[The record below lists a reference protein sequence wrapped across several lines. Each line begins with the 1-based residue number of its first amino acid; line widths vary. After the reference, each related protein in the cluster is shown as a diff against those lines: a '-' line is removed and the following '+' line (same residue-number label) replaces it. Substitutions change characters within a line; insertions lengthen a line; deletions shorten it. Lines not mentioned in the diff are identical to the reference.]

1 MRTATLIAA
10 ALASVAPALAAGC
23 EGRVPPAAQ
32 GRQVVRPALRF
43 AMDLAP
49 DWTVHDLSGDV
60 VLEAIAQAPKTGEVP
75 QADQPPATSADR
87 RAERTR
93 TVVHVLVVERE
104 DASLDAWA
112 DRAVKESQEL
122 QSDLEVVEKAPAALA
137 DGRPALRLVLK
148 NPRGV
153 EPFLQKMLLVMT
165 DSTAY
170 AVIATASVS
179 DFQAAEHDIDT
190 CFRTFIVW

>member
-1 MRTATLIAA
+1 MRTGTLIAA
-10 ALASVAPALAAGC
+10 ALAAAVPALAGGC

-43 AMDLAP
+43 AMDVPP
-49 DWTVHDLSGDV
+49 DWTVRDLGGDV

-75 QADQPPATSADR
+75 RADQPAPPPG

-93 TVVHVLVVERE
+93 TVVHVLVIERE

-122 QSDLEVVEKAPAALA
+122 QSDLEVVEKAPATLA
-137 DGRPALRLVLK
+137 DGRPALRLTLK

-153 EPFLQKMLLVMT
+153 EPFLQKMLLAMT

-170 AVIATASVS
+170 AVIATAPAP

>member
-1 MRTATLIAA
+1 
-10 ALASVAPALAAGC
+10 
-23 EGRVPPAAQ
+23 
-32 GRQVVRPALRF
+32 
-43 AMDLAP
+43 
-49 DWTVHDLSGDV
+49 
-60 VLEAIAQAPKTGEVP
+60 
-75 QADQPPATSADR
+75 
-87 RAERTR
+87 
-93 TVVHVLVVERE
+93 
-104 DASLDAWA
+104 
-112 DRAVKESQEL
+112 
-122 QSDLEVVEKAPAALA
+122 VVEKAPAALA

-170 AVIATASVS
+170 AVIATASAS

>member
-10 ALASVAPALAAGC
+10 ALASVGPALAAGC

-43 AMDLAP
+43 AMDVP
-49 DWTVHDLSGDV
+49 PNWTVHDLSGDV
-60 VLEAIAQAPKTGEVP
+60 VLEAIAQVPKTGEVP
-75 QADQPPATSADR
+75 KADQPPAAPADR

-112 DRAVKESQEL
+112 ERAVKDSQEL
-122 QSDLEVVEKAPAALA
+122 QSGLEVVEKAPAALA
-137 DGRPALRLVLK
+137 DGRPALRLVLR
-148 NPRGV
+148 NPRGI

-170 AVIATASVS
+170 AVIATASAS
-179 DFQAAEHDIDT
+179 DFRAAEHDIET
-190 CFRTFIVW
+190 CFSTFIVW

>member
-23 EGRVPPAAQ
+23 EGRVPPATQ

-60 VLEAIAQAPKTGEVP
+60 VLEAIVQAPKTGEVP
-75 QADQPPATSADR
+75 KADQPPATSADR

-137 DGRPALRLVLK
+137 DGRPALRLTLK

-170 AVIATASVS
+170 AVIATATAS